1 MYDVVNPAR
10 AALHGSVAHDAARE
24 RTTLMKLMSTPAVA
38 ILATLFLPW
47 HGTFVVAQQQA
58 TAQAPQS
65 SQRARPSPDAARFP
79 RSQNRVGVLLS
90 RMTLDEKLGQMS
102 QAAIRPRS
110 TTG

>member
-1 MYDVVNPAR
+1 MSSIRLVPR
-10 AALHGSVAHDAARE
+10 LHGSVAHDAARE

-65 SQRARPSPDAARFP
+65 SQRARPSPDAP
-79 RSQNRVGVLLS
+79 LS
-90 RMTLDEKLGQMS
+90 PILRIAWECF
-102 QAAIRPRS
+102 
-110 TTG
+110 